1 MNIIFIGSSGV
12 LSLTPLAVLLSSSHS
27 VCAIATNEV
36 NNNAFSA
43 ITKGTLQDFSFNHS
57 IPLINLNDSVSSVV
71 SQIEKIQSD
80 VILVSCYDKLIPE
93 SIFSL
98 AKKGAFNLH
107 PSLLPRFRGP
117 TPLFW
122 QFREGLSVFGV
133 TLHRIDPE
141 FDTGNIVAAKKVTM
155 DDGVSIHESIK
166 LIAEVGSQLILDFLD
181 DLNDHNINDIAQ
193 DNSVSSY
200 QSFPTLD
207 DYKVDMS
214 WAAKRIYNFIS
225 AYKEPNVFFICNIDE
240 KEYQLV
246 DALSYQAKVYAV
258 MGDENYLVKEDIIIF
273 ACDEGYI
280 KCKLKPIN

>member
-27 VCAIATNEV
+27 VCAIAANEV
-36 NNNAFSA
+36 NNNAFRT
-43 ITKGTLQDFSFNHS
+43 ITRGSLQDFSFNHS

-71 SQIEKIQSD
+71 SQIEKIQPD
-80 VILVSCYDKLIPE
+80 VILVSCYGKLIPE

-122 QFREGLSVFGV
+122 QFCQGVSDFGV
-133 TLHRIDPE
+133 TLHKMDSE
-141 FDTGNIVAAKKVTM
+141 FDTGNIVTAKTVTM
-155 DDGVSIHESIK
+155 DDGVSIHEATQ

-181 DLNDHNINDIAQ
+181 NLNQNNIIDVAQ

-200 QSFPTLD
+200 QSFPTSD
-207 DYKVDMS
+207 DYRVDTS
-214 WAAKRIYNFIS
+214 WTAKRIYNFIK
-225 AYKEPNVFFICNIDE
+225 AYKEAGVFFLCDIYGND
-240 KEYQLV
+240 YQLV
-246 DALSYQAKVYAV
+246 DALSYQAKIYTDMA
-258 MGDENYLVKEDIIIF
+258 DEDYLIEEDIIRF